1 MYDIKDPVIKE
12 FLSSLE
18 RKSTYNC
25 YKTFLKLYL
34 EWSKKT
40 GQQLIDEK
48 KNDKDATV
56 EKSLLYFRKW
66 ILESGKSTN
75 YASSA
80 VGAIGGFYSYNRTPL
95 TFIRS
100 ESKKL
105 RQRERTTQDYHFE
118 KDDFEKMAK
127 YANLKEKYVLFLGK
141 STGLRASDFLKF
153 TYGHF
158 RVAKLDSEAPVALG
172 EFVTHKQTEKAFPF
186 LDTDALQVV
195 KDFLEVNKSKLDGEL
210 VLDDTEDNLSLML
223 QKLAKKSGMEIEGV
237 AIHGKRVRFHCMRKF
252 LSERLSAHSSE
263 SQWKQIVGKAIGEGA
278 YISQEQLRMVYAK
291 AMKDITING
300 NGIKVKKLIELENAL
315 MDSQKRLTNI
325 EVTNEVLRKELD
337 NVNVEQQKDKEKLEQ
352 QISSMYEFVHKT
364 YDPLLDV
371 IDEIAKTPEGA
382 ELLKKLNA
390 KKQAKIEEEY
400 ERTRTD
406 E

>member
-34 EWSKKT
+34 EWTKKT
-40 GQQLIDEK
+40 GQQLINEK
-48 KNDKDATV
+48 KADKEATV

-75 YASSA
+75 YASSTIGA
-80 VGAIGGFYSYNRTPL
+80 VGGFYSYYRTPL
-95 TFIRS
+95 QLRRS

-118 KDDFEKMAK
+118 KEDFEKMAK
-127 YANLKEKYVLFLGK
+127 YANLKEKYVLFVGK

-158 RVAKLDSEAPVALG
+158 RSAKLDNEPPVALG
-172 EFVTHKQTEKAFPF
+172 EFVTHKQTEKAYPF

-195 KDFLEVNKSKLDGEL
+195 KDMLEINRSKQDSER
-210 VLDDTEDNLSLML
+210 VLIDTEDNLSLIL
-223 QKLAKKSGMEIEGV
+223 QKLAKKTGMEIEGNG
-237 AIHGKRVRFHCMRKF
+237 IHGKRVRFHCMRKF

-278 YISQEQLRMVYAK
+278 YISQDQLRSVYNK
-291 AMKDITING
+291 AMKDIAING
-300 NGIKVKKLIELENAL
+300 NGVKVKKLIELENAL
-315 MDSQKRLTNI
+315 VDSQKRLSAVETTND
-325 EVTNEVLRKELD
+325 VLRNELTKMAGQSD
-337 NVNVEQQKDKEKLEQ
+337 VTKLQNQIDEMYKFVHRHLDPTMALLDEVSKIPEAEKYLKQAREKLQ
-352 QISSMYEFVHKT
+352 Q
-364 YDPLLDV
+364 
-371 IDEIAKTPEGA
+371 
-382 ELLKKLNA
+382 
-390 KKQAKIEEEY
+390 
-400 ERTRTD
+400 
-406 E
+406 

>member
-1 MYDIKDPVIKE
+1 MYEVKDPVIKE
-12 FLSSLE
+12 FLASIE

-34 EWSKKT
+34 EWSGKT
-40 GQQLIDEK
+40 GQQLLDDK

-56 EKSLLYFRKW
+56 EKSLLLFRKW
-66 ILESGKSTN
+66 ILDSGKSTN
-75 YASSA
+75 YASSS

-141 STGLRASDFLKF
+141 STGLRASDFLKL

-158 RVAKLDSEAPVALG
+158 RSAKLDSEAPVALG

-186 LDTDALQVV
+186 LDTDALQIV
-195 KDFLEVNKSKLDGEL
+195 KDFLEVNKSKLDSEL

-263 SQWKQIVGKAIGEGA
+263 NQWKQIVGKAIGEGA
-278 YISQEQLRMVYAK
+278 YISQDQLRAVYAK

-300 NGIKVKKLIELENAL
+300 NGIKVKKLMELENAL
-315 MDSQKRLTNI
+315 LESQKRLTNI
-325 EVTNEVLRKELD
+325 EVTNEVLRKELN
-337 NVNVEQQKDKEKLEQ
+337 NVNVEQQKDKQELLK
-352 QISSMYEFVHKT
+352 QISSMYAFVHKNL
-364 YDPLLDV
+364 DPLLEM
-371 IDEIAKTPEGA
+371 IDELSKMPEGA
-382 ELLKKLNA
+382 ELLKKMQT
-390 KKQAKIEEEY
+390 KKQEAIEEE
-400 ERTRTD
+400 
-406 E
+406 

>member
-1 MYDIKDPVIKE
+1 VYDIKDPVIKE

-34 EWSKKT
+34 EWSNKT
-40 GQQLIDEK
+40 GQQLLNEK

-66 ILESGKSTN
+66 ILASGKSTN
-75 YASSA
+75 YASSTI
-80 VGAIGGFYSYNRTPL
+80 GAIGGFYSYYRTPL

-105 RQRERTTQDYHFE
+105 RQHERTTQDYHFE

-153 TYGHF
+153 TYKHF
-158 RVAKLDSEAPVALG
+158 RSAKLDSEAPVALG
-172 EFVTHKQTEKAFPF
+172 EFVTHKQTEKAYPF
-186 LDTDALQVV
+186 LDADALQIVR
-195 KDFLEVNKSKLDGEL
+195 DILEVNKSKPDSER
-210 VLDDTEDNLSLML
+210 VIIDTEDNLSLIL
-223 QKLAKKSGMEIEGV
+223 QKLAKKSGMEIEGNE
-237 AIHGKRVRFHCMRKF
+237 IHGKRVRFHCMRKF
-252 LSERLSAHSSE
+252 LSERLSVHSSE

-278 YISQEQLRMVYAK
+278 YISQEQLRAVYAK

-300 NGIKVKKLIELENAL
+300 NGIKVKKLIELETAL
-315 MDSQKRLTNI
+315 LDSQKRLTNL
-325 EVTNEVLRKELD
+325 EVTNEVLRKELSS
-337 NVNVEQQKDKEKLEQ
+337 NTQ
-352 QISSMYEFVHKT
+352 QIKEMYEFVHKT
-364 YDPLLDV
+364 YDPATELLNKISDM
-371 IDEIAKTPEGA
+371 PEG
-382 ELLKKLNA
+382 
-390 KKQAKIEEEY
+390 KILINKILFEK
-400 ERTRTD
+400 D
-406 E
+406 EDN